1 MSLIFFFNNQGKNC
15 EKIIEKRGETRKNKR
30 YKSFLNS
37 QTEKSLLFFVK
48 EQIKKNVCYE
58 TFKIQKKQNQT
69 KPIQLDYPSGNSSLN
84 QNSLN
89 QLAYF
94 VPVNINHQK
103 NLHF

>member
-1 MSLIFFFNNQGKNC
+1 MFATKLLKFK
-15 EKIIEKRGETRKNKR
+15 
-30 YKSFLNS
+30 KS
-37 QTEKSLLFFVK
+37 K
-48 EQIKKNVCYE
+48 
-58 TFKIQKKQNQT
+58 T

>member
-1 MSLIFFFNNQGKNC
+1 MFATK
-15 EKIIEKRGETRKNKR
+15 
-30 YKSFLNS
+30 
-37 QTEKSLLFFVK
+37 LLK
-48 EQIKKNVCYE
+48 
-58 TFKIQKKQNQT
+58 FKKKQNQI